1 MGKPFLPFC
10 FIELLIMETL
20 LSSLYFLLEVTRNV
34 VALQIAGI
42 LIVLI
47 PIFILSVYYV
57 AFHTP
62 YKVGAWLKT
71 MTSLSVTERDSWFV
85 VNTPKFIWVPA
96 VFTNNFCHCVWTVAF
111 WFAVLH
117 CLDYF
122 CFIPLVGLFS

>member
-10 FIELLIMETL
+10 FVELLIMETL
-20 LSSLYFLLEVTRNV
+20 LSILYFLLEVTRNA

-47 PIFILSVYYV
+47 PIFLLSVYYV

-71 MTSLSVTERDSWFV
+71 MTSLSVTERDSWFL

-96 VFTNNFCHCVWTVAF
+96 VFTNTFCDYVWTVAL

-122 CFIPLVGLFS
+122 CFIPLAGLFL